1 MSTTEEEMNV
11 ALDALEEEAGVLE
24 NANKD
29 DLNLADEHLEGSID
43 DNADDEPK
51 DKPKDKPPGYL
62 TYDEWVAKGKDPA
75 DFRGENA
82 YKAQYDALKEVREL
96 KDTMSHVVDGI
107 ETWKQQQNDQMA
119 EQVEQART
127 DAVADLEQAK
137 EEEDLDAALIA
148 QEKINKIDSKPQPVQ
163 VNPIIS
169 DFARKN
175 PIIDTQSTQYDAEF
189 HQDMI
194 MIHNGKL
201 DQLLGGDRS
210 RAGELTPQQI
220 ERVQK
225 MAFTQ
230 AKELHSDKFVSPR
243 NKRTATPSNNKRPV
257 QTNTSAKTKLKDIQG
272 NSKNPRD
279 TNAAN
284 EIFDIINAK
293 DPAAAAKFAENLT
306 GDK

>member
-1 MSTTEEEMNV
+1 MSTTEEEMNE
-11 ALDALEEEAGVLE
+11 ALDALEQETGETLDKEEVLDLSDDNLE
-24 NANKD
+24 NE
-29 DLNLADEHLEGSID
+29 DLELKSEDVD
-43 DNADDEPK
+43 
-51 DKPKDKPPGYL
+51 DKPPGFL

-82 YKAQYDALKEVREL
+82 YKAQYESLKEVREL
-96 KDTMSHVVDGI
+96 KDTMSHVVDGM
-107 ETWKQQQNDQMA
+107 ETWKQQQNEQKA
-119 EQVEQART
+119 EEIAQARV
-127 DAVADLEQAK
+127 DLVAEFEQAK
-137 EEEDLDAALIA
+137 EDEDLDAALAA
-148 QEKINKIDSKPQPVQ
+148 QEKINKIDSRPAPIQ

-175 PIIDTQSTQYDAEF
+175 PIIDSNSAQYNAEF

-230 AKELHSDKFVSPR
+230 ARELHADKFVSPR
-243 NKRTATPSNNKRPV
+243 NKRSAPPQPGKRQAQPSASVK
-257 QTNTSAKTKLKDIQG
+257 AKLKSVEG
-272 NSKNPRD
+272 NSRNVRD
-279 TNAAN
+279 TNPADDIYEIIKARDPEAA
-284 EIFDIINAK
+284 ERFAK
-293 DPAAAAKFAENLT
+293 NLT
-306 GDK
+306 GE